1 MWRSVRAYLR
11 AEAEAGVG
19 DAGGSVGGFLAQE
32 AFVEDEAL
40 GFVGC
45 AEVEVAAR
53 GKDFADE
60 IIEQGCE
67 QVVVAAVVRRGYV
80 LGMGHLARVVDADK
94 RSRTTGAPEPEEA
107 DVGGEAGAE
116 EAELCGG
123 VDGAGVV
130 AVGEAGV
137 HKGDEGVA
145 VVGFLDGEVEGGG
158 FLERSAT
165 QGVVARRCAQVDC
178 HGEVYFRS
186 LCAQAEEGVE
196 ILLRGGF
203 VVDGGDGFVV
213 ELLYSFRLP
222 EGNGGL
228 EDFEEVGAVEVSRRE
243 QPTAVGESL
252 MGMEDSV
259 GGEVGRE

>member
-1 MWRSVRAYLR
+1 M
-11 AEAEAGVG
+11 
-19 DAGGSVGGFLAQE
+19 
-32 AFVEDEAL
+32 

-67 QVVVAAVVRRGYV
+67 QVVVAAVGRGGYV

-94 RSRTTGAPEPEEA
+94 RRRTTGFPEPEEA

-116 EAELCGG
+116 EVELGGG

-158 FLERSAT
+158 LFQRTAA
-165 QGVVARRCAQVDC
+165 QGVVARRRAQVDS
-178 HGEVYFRS
+178 HGEIYFRS
-186 LCAQAEEGVE
+186 LRSESEEGVE

-203 VVDGGDGFVV
+203 VVDGGDEFVV
-213 ELLYSFRLP
+213 ELLYTFRLP
-222 EGNGGL
+222 DGNGGL

-259 GGEVGRE
+259 GCEVGREEGGEATVFVHHPRGVVKAVGVIIHIIAEMQECSVAG